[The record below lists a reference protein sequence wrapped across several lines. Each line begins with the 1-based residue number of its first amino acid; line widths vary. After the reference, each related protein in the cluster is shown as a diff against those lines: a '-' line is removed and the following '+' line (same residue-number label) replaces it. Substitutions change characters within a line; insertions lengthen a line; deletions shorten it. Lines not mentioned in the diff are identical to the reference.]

1 MRAAEIRNTEMNR
14 TILEYVQCFRE
25 LEVCSVAMLCP
36 TRMASDV
43 SFNCTANQEKVST
56 DEL

>member
-1 MRAAEIRNTEMNR
+1 MNR

-36 TRMASDV
+36 TCMASDV